1 MSGSLW
7 AIVPAAGIGARMRA
21 DRPKQYLPLAGKTV
35 LEVAL
40 DRLGSMPGLAGV
52 LVGIGSDDRWWPAV
66 AARTKGIREVYPG
79 GAERAQ
85 TVLNGL
91 HVLSRHA
98 APDDL
103 VLVHDAVRPCVRVAD
118 IQRLVERAG
127 KHADGGLLASPI
139 PSTIKRSDADNL
151 VIETVPRERLWRALT
166 PQLFSVKRLT
176 DALSASI
183 ARGETITDEASAI
196 EHAGGRP
203 MLVECGADNIKI
215 TTPQDLKLAEL
226 ILQSQAAGDS

>member
-1 MSGSLW
+1 MSRSLW

-40 DRLGSMPGLAGV
+40 ERLGSVPGLAGV
-52 LVGIGSDDRWWPAV
+52 LVGIGSDDRWWPEI
-66 AARTKGIREVYPG
+66 AARAKGVREVFAG
-79 GAERAQ
+79 GAERSQ

-91 HVLSRHA
+91 HVLSRYA

-118 IQRLVERAG
+118 IQRLIERAG
-127 KHADGGLLASPI
+127 NCTDGGLLALPV
-139 PSTIKRSDADNL
+139 PSTIKRSDAENL

-166 PQLFSVKRLT
+166 PQLFTVQRLT

-183 ARGETITDEASAI
+183 ARGAVITDEASAI

-226 ILQSQAAGDS
+226 ILESQAVGDR